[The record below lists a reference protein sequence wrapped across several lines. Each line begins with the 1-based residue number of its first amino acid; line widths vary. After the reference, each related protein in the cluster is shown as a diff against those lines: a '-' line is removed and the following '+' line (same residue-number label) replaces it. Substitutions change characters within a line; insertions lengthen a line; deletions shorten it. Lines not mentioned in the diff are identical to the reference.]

1 MAGDQNPSLWVVNQ
15 KNLWNSEN
23 YLKKEKL
30 LNLKSPPL
38 PPWNEAY
45 QAYLTE
51 LIAELEFQIYWKKQ
65 LRQIPAWIWNSPDNF
80 FEPPEP
86 ETKTLTSHA

>member
-1 MAGDQNPSLWVVNQ
+1 MKFWKLF
-15 KNLWNSEN
+15 
-23 YLKKEKL
+23 KKSKTFKPKKPL
-30 LNLKSPPL
+30 L

-80 FEPPEP
+80 FKEPEP